1 MNNKIVKTNEEKL
14 VLENNLKFYERELE
28 QYKKQIENLEYDH
41 EKSVFS
47 LTEELTT
54 LKTTNKFLEK
64 TISINDQKIKNLE
77 FKYNEKLENLK
88 KLENDLNSI
97 NDEKFNL
104 DNREMNHEKYIAELM
119 LKIDEKD
126 NNIITRLTDEKNVDT
141 DSLSKVC
148 VINSG

>member
-141 DSLSKVC
+141 DSLSKVLK
-148 VINSG
+148 SKS